1 MIRYTQLPENIVG
14 LLPNAVAYLDSAS
27 DVVFG
32 YIFGGLAKGPP
43 QPLSDVDIAVYIKE
57 DSDVAETKLLL
68 LGNLIDCLETDE
80 IDLVILNT
88 ASLPLQMNIL
98 ENRQVIV
105 EKAPFVR
112 HKFESL
118 AMRKYMDFSSVELG
132 ILRSRYYG

>member
-32 YIFGGLAKGPP
+32 YIFGGLAKGLP

-105 EKAPFVR
+105 DKAPFVR

-118 AMRKYMDFSSVELG
+118 AMRKYMDFSSVELR